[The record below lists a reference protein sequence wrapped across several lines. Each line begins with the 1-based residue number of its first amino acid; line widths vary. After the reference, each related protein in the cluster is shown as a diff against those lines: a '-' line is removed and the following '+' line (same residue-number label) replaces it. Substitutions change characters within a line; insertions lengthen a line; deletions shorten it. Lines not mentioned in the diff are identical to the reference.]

1 MGLSLNT
8 TTGKVVASLAL
19 VGTAAGVAGLGTY
32 GAFTSST
39 SASTNVAS
47 GTVAITLGAS
57 GAGNRLSVAATG
69 LVPGDT
75 VQRAVTLANA
85 AGNQSLAGITL
96 TTLATTSSKLDTDP
110 TLGLQIT
117 IDSCSVPWTEA
128 GTAPAYTYTCSGGTV
143 TQVLA
148 PRAVIGTGLPLASL
162 GSVTA
167 GSTDNLRVTLSLPSA
182 ADNTF
187 QAQNSSIDLSF
198 TGTQRSGASK

>member
-39 SASTNVAS
+39 SASTEVSS
-47 GTVAITLGAS
+47 GTVAIALGTP
-57 GAGNRLSVAATG
+57 GAANRLSVAATG

-75 VQRAVTLANA
+75 VQRAVTLTNA
-85 AGNQSLAGITL
+85 PGNQALAGITL
-96 TTLATTSSKLDTDP
+96 TTLATTTSKLDTDP
-110 TLGLQIT
+110 TLGLQLA
-117 IDSCSVPWTEA
+117 IDNCSVPWTEA
-128 GTAPAYTYTCSGGTV
+128 GTAPSYTYTCAGGTI

-148 PRAVIGTGLPLASL
+148 PRAVIGAGLPLTGLTS
-162 GSVTA
+162 TA
-167 GSTDNLRVTLSLPSA
+167 AGNTDNLRVTLSLPAA

-187 QAQNSSIDLSF
+187 QAKSSAIDLSF